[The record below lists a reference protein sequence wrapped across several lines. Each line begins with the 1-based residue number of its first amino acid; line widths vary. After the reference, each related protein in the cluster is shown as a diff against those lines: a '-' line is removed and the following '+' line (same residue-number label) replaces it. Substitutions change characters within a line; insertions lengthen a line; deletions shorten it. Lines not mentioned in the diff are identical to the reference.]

1 MATTENRPGEGEGA
15 RGERR
20 AAGGAARNAR
30 LGMHARIG
38 SDGYGGCEILFGA
51 KKWLWL
57 KKPEF
62 QNGTLVSGNMD
73 QNLRFAPP
81 IV

>member
-1 MATTENRPGEGEGA
+1 MDGLQPRAEGVDAGILGA
-15 RGERR
+15 HLVDDE
-20 AAGGAARNAR
+20 A
-30 LGMHARIG
+30 
-38 SDGYGGCEILFGA
+38 EVLFFDVA
-51 KKWLWL
+51 KWRWR

-81 IV
+81 V